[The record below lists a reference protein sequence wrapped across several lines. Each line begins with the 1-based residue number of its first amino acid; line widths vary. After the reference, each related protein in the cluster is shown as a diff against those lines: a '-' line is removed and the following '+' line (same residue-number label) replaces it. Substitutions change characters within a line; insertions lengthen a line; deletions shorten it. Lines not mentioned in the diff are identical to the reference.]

1 MSEAVLLRCPGS
13 HVTLKQ
19 VANDPNP
26 AQRGLKSPA
35 TEELQRANW
44 NVFLLSISVFQH
56 HKTSSVQFS
65 RHEWVVSP
73 FSRGSSNPGIE
84 PRSAAW
90 QADSLPCE
98 PPGKPPVNGSVFST
112 STGVSPFNRWLQ
124 KMACLAQ
131 VAERLSI
138 NIRTEGRTPSFSP
151 LSPLWATGTSD
162 ETDQVPEH
170 SAALD
175 GWAHPP

>member
-1 MSEAVLLRCPGS
+1 M
-13 HVTLKQ
+13 
-19 VANDPNP
+19 
-26 AQRGLKSPA
+26 
-35 TEELQRANW
+35 
-44 NVFLLSISVFQH
+44 FQH

-98 PPGKPPVNGSVFST
+98 PPGKPPVNGLVFYT
-112 STGVSPFNRWLQ
+112 STGVRPFNRWLQ

-131 VAERLSI
+131 VAERVSI

-162 ETDQVPEH
+162 KTDQVPEH
-170 SAALD
+170 PQPLMAGLTRPDLYVPWEQPQPHCLDLHPGWNQALTVRD
-175 GWAHPP
+175 DDSCQAVS